1 MIIKAVLF
9 DFGNT
14 LVSTRLNWAKILP
27 QGLAGLT
34 EALRNQVA
42 NLDFNRLGRDFLF
55 FKKTAQQL
63 TARTQIE
70 IPALDTLQ
78 KAFELQGLA
87 SIPEE
92 ILQIGLDGFFATE
105 VSAYPIIFG
114 IPETLAK
121 LKEMGLKLALVSNAT
136 CGQLVR
142 RALSK
147 RNLQGYFDHVAV
159 SADLGPAK
167 PDPAIFWG
175 AMNAMEVEAN
185 SCVVVGDNLETDIAG
200 ARRAGIRPVLSD
212 FFGDAPKI
220 LADDPQP
227 DVIVRRPDDLIRLFK
242 TWQNE
247 PAD

>member
-1 MIIKAVLF
+1 VIITAVIF

-27 QGLAGLT
+27 QGLADLAD
-34 EALRNQVA
+34 ALRDQVA
-42 NLDFNRLGRDFLF
+42 ELDFNRLGRDFLF
-55 FKKTAQQL
+55 FKKTAGQL
-63 TARTQIE
+63 TAKTQIE
-70 IPALDTLQ
+70 IPAIDTLQ
-78 KAFELQGLA
+78 KAFDLQGLT

-92 ILQIGLDGFFATE
+92 ILQIGVDGFFAAE
-105 VSAYPIIFG
+105 ESAYPIIFG

-121 LKEMGLKLALVSNAT
+121 LKEMGMKLALVSNAT

-175 AMNAMEVEAN
+175 AMNAMEVQAN
-185 SCVVVGDNLETDIAG
+185 NCVMVGDRLDTDIAG
-200 ARRAGIRPVLSD
+200 ARRAGIRPVLAD

-220 LADDPQP
+220 SDDGPQP
-227 DVIVRRPDDLIRLFK
+227 DVVVRHPDDLIRLFK

-247 PAD
+247 TE